1 MLQGLVVSIEAERL
15 DGGLRVC
22 RRAAGDQREEGVE
35 GRVVPRRGEGEHD
48 GVPDVGSLLARQ
60 PLAECHDGLGPAGL
74 AERNSGGPGDV
85 AVVRGQALHDE
96 GHRVVGGER
105 EKARERLREDA
116 RIVVAPKRDESQEQ
130 GDVGAAAGGEA
141 GRTIASIRPG

>member
-48 GVPDVGSLLARQ
+48 GVPHVGS
-60 PLAECHDGLGPAGL
+60 GL